1 MRTANVIVKGPVR
14 IGKSFHELYYSF
26 MIAWTINKKEV
37 PLAYKFVRFIWNY
50 LLLNGN
56 GMYSSNFALNILA
69 VFFYF
74 VYPYIQTL
82 EKRNWNT
89 WANKKC
95 WFSDKK
101 YRNRKEESFDSAVES
116 DNVDEKLVSKPI
128 RSNNCLKI
136 YQC

>member
-1 MRTANVIVKGPVR
+1 
-14 IGKSFHELYYSF
+14 

-56 GMYSSNFALNILA
+56 GKYSSNFALNILA

-95 WFSDKK
+95 WFSEKNL
-101 YRNRKEESFDSAVES
+101 NRKEESSNNAVES
-116 DNVDEKLVSKPI
+116 DNVDGKLVSKPI
-128 RSNNCLKI
+128 NSNNCLKI
-136 YQC
+136 YQY